1 MRPIIASWSRRPS
14 ISKTT
19 LLPWVLLAG
28 AIATEVVG
36 TLALRGSDG
45 FTRLVP
51 SVITVVGYVASFFLL
66 AIVLKTLPVG
76 VVYAIWSAVGIA
88 LVAILGKVIYNDPVP
103 PLAIFGMVLIV
114 GGVGL
119 VGMSGVRSH

>member
-1 MRPIIASWSRRPS
+1 
-14 ISKTT
+14 
-19 LLPWVLLAG
+19 VLLVA

-45 FTRLVP
+45 FTQLVP
-51 SVITVVGYVASFFLL
+51 SVITVAGYVASFVLL

-76 VVYAIWSAVGIA
+76 IVYAIWSAIGVA
-88 LVAILGKVIYNDPVP
+88 LVAVLGKIIFDDPVP

-114 GGVGL
+114 GGVVL
-119 VGMSGVRSH
+119 VSASGAKSH